1 MALSPQKIKQYRKF
15 LKFMIKYRNSSLFKE
30 AAATALDGKRLQIKD
45 DYEQTPEELVR
56 DLKNMG
62 PTYVKLGQ
70 LLSTRPD
77 LLPDHFLKALS
88 ELQDNAEPIPFENV
102 KEIIEHELGTSLS
115 KAFQK
120 FKEEPI
126 ASASI
131 GQVHKATLP
140 SGTEVAIKIQRPG
153 ISDEFIKD
161 FDTLEQMAKWA
172 VEHTKTARK
181 FALDQVI
188 RDLRR
193 ILLNEL
199 NYEREVRNLLR
210 MEHNLESFEKI
221 KVPKP
226 ILDYST
232 SRIITMEYIEGQKII
247 NLSPVKQTEADC
259 AEMAEELV
267 EAYLKQVIEDGFVH
281 ADPHPGNIHFTQN
294 YDLVLLDLG
303 MVTQISPRSQEHLLK
318 LMTALGNENGEEVAD
333 ILIEMGELH
342 DDHDLSLF
350 RKTITRLVMENQHTA
365 VGDMKTGRL
374 LIQMNQAAGQNGIIL
389 PIEINILGKILLNL
403 DQIIAV
409 LAPDFNLQSAIN
421 KHTQKLMQS
430 KMLSDIKPENLMT
443 TALESKKLA
452 EALPHRLNK
461 FTRQLANNEYVLK
474 IDAID
479 EKRLTDG
486 FQKVANRIT
495 LGLIIAAMIIG
506 AAMLMNV
513 ETAFT
518 ILGYPGLAMIFFL
531 LSAVGGVILTYYIIF
546 KNEDFK

>member
-30 AAATALDGKRLQIKD
+30 AAATALDGKQLKKKG
-45 DYEQTPEELVR
+45 DYEQTPDELVR
-56 DLKNMG
+56 DLKDMG

-77 LLPDHFLKALS
+77 LLPNPFLKALS
-88 ELQDNAEPIPFENV
+88 ELQDNAEPIPFAEV
-102 KEIIEHELGTSLS
+102 KAIIEEDLDASIS
-115 KAFQK
+115 RAFQD
-120 FKEEPI
+120 FDQEPI

-140 SGTEVAIKIQRPG
+140 SGTEVAVKIQRPG
-153 ISDEFIKD
+153 ITDEFIKD

-172 VEHTKTARK
+172 VDHTKTARK

-199 NYEREVRNLLR
+199 NYEREVRNLVR
-210 MEHNLESFEKI
+210 MRRNLKSFEKI
-221 KVPKP
+221 RVPKP

-232 SRIITMEYIEGQKII
+232 PRIITMEYIEGQKVV
-247 NLSPVKQTEADC
+247 NLSPVKQTEIDC
-259 AEMAEELV
+259 EGLAEELV
-267 EAYLKQVIEDGFVH
+267 EAYLKQVIQDGFVH
-281 ADPHPGNIHFTQN
+281 ADPHPGNIHFTKN

-303 MVTQISPRSQEHLLK
+303 MVTQISPSNQEYLLQ

-333 ILIEMGELH
+333 ILIEMGKLH
-342 DDHDLSLF
+342 DDHNLGLF
-350 RKTITRLVMENQHTA
+350 KKAITRLVMENQHATM
-365 VGDMKTGRL
+365 GDMKTGRL
-374 LIQMNQAAGQNGIIL
+374 LIRMNQAAGQNGIIL
-389 PIEINILGKILLNL
+389 PIEINILGKVLLNL

-409 LAPDFNLQSAIN
+409 LSPDFNLQSAIN
-421 KHTQKLMQS
+421 RHTQKLMQS
-430 KMLSDIKPENLMT
+430 KMLSDIKPESLMT

-461 FTRQLANNEYVLK
+461 FTKDLANNEYVLK
-474 IDAID
+474 INAID

-513 ETAFT
+513 DTAFT

-546 KNEDFK
+546 KDEDFK

>member
-1 MALSPQKIKQYRKF
+1 MALLPKNIKQYRKF

-30 AAATALDGKRLQIKD
+30 AAATALDGKRLQPKD
-45 DYEQTPEELVR
+45 DYGQTPEELVR

-88 ELQDNAEPIPFENV
+88 ELQDNAEPIPFKAI
-102 KEIIEHELGTSLS
+102 KEIIEDELGTSLS
-115 KAFQK
+115 KAFHK
-120 FKEEPI
+120 FEEEPI

-140 SGTEVAIKIQRPG
+140 SGTEVAVKIQRPG
-153 ISDEFIKD
+153 ITDEFIKD

-247 NLSPVKQTEADC
+247 NLSPVKQTETDC

-267 EAYLKQVIEDGFVH
+267 GAYLKQVIEDGFVH
-281 ADPHPGNIHFTQN
+281 ADPHPGNIHFTKN

-318 LMTALGNENGEEVAD
+318 LMAALGNENGEEVAD

-350 RKTITRLVMENQHTA
+350 KKTINRLVMENQHTT

-374 LIQMNQAAGQNGIIL
+374 LIRMNQAAGQNGIIL
-389 PIEINILGKILLNL
+389 PIEINILGKVLLNL

-421 KHTQKLMQS
+421 RHTQKLMQS
-430 KMLSDIKPENLMT
+430 KMLSDIKPESLMA

-461 FTRQLANNEYVLK
+461 FTRRLANNEYVLK

-495 LGLIIAAMIIG
+495 LGLILAAMIVG

-513 ETAFT
+513 DTAFT
-518 ILGYPGLAMIFFL
+518 VLGYPGLAMIFFL
-531 LSAVGGVILTYYIIF
+531 LSAVGGALLTYYIIF
-546 KNEDFK
+546 KDEDFK